1 VHRLAARVGQRDL
14 LALGERQT
22 AALQVAAAAW
32 PHAAA
37 RGHPARALL
46 AISAA
51 ARSARQLLANRRRR
65 PDRLVDRT
73 LEACPRVGGNGNHGE
88 ELLTR
93 DSGSTGKLLLV
104 RPPRVRLPGLV
115 RAGAIVAGVAL
126 AVSWSDELGQIT
138 ALCLGAALV
147 ALVEVIVALAGP
159 LD

>member
-1 VHRLAARVGQRDL
+1 VELA
-14 LALGERQT
+14 
-22 AALQVAAAAW
+22 
-32 PHAAA
+32 
-37 RGHPARALL
+37 
-46 AISAA
+46 
-51 ARSARQLLANRRRR
+51 
-65 PDRLVDRT
+65 
-73 LEACPRVGGNGNHGE
+73 PRVGGNGNHGE

-93 DSGSTGKLLLV
+93 DSGSTVKLLLV
-104 RPPRVRLPGLV
+104 RPPRLRLPGLV